1 MTAWLADTL
10 IATTGLM
17 LLVLVLREP
26 VRRQFGAGAAYALWL
41 VPAARVAMP
50 TLTATVERTV
60 VPAPGPAPVIEPLA
74 LAAAPLPP
82 PDPSLLDNVG
92 GLAGLALWLWL
103 GGAALM
109 LVRGL
114 ATYRRQ
120 RRHVLGSAVQL
131 ARLGSIRIVRS
142 EAVRGPLAFGILDRV
157 IALPVDFDA
166 RFDER
171 QRRLALDHELAH
183 HRSGDLVANLAA
195 YVLLCLQWFN
205 PLAWVSHAAFRF
217 DQEAACDARVLDKAK
232 GPDRAAYGQAI
243 AKAASG
249 RALLF
254 SGALDRPTTLHRRL
268 TTMLT
273 TTTPRRRLAGKIVV
287 LAALGI
293 ALPLT
298 ASRAIHYVDVPAP
311 PAAPAVPRAP
321 LVAAALQAPAAPAA
335 PVAPTAPVAPVAP
348 LSKEDRMTIDGER
361 KDWDALTPAERA
373 ELRREL
379 ARARE
384 ELRRVDLDEVG
395 RDVREAMAE
404 VRIDREEIRRELAQ
418 AKAEVDAAMR
428 EIDANAAELR
438 RAGQDP
444 EAIKASVRASLSAID
459 PDAIARSVHASVHA
473 SVNEHSIRA
482 SIRAAEAG
490 LRHAERELERAERRH
505 KD

>member
-10 IATTGLM
+10 VATTGLM

-41 VPAARVAMP
+41 VPAARIAMP
-50 TLTATVERTV
+50 TLTSTVERTV
-60 VPAPGPAPVIEPLA
+60 APPPAIEPLPLA
-74 LAAAPLPP
+74 LAAAPPAPP
-82 PDPSLLDNVG
+82 EPSLLDSLG
-92 GLAGLALWLWL
+92 GLADLALWLWF

-109 LVRGL
+109 LGHGL
-114 ATYRRQ
+114 LIYRRQ

-166 RFDER
+166 RFDAA

-183 HRSGDLVANLAA
+183 HRSGDLVANLVA

-254 SGALDRPTTLHRRL
+254 SGALDRPTTLKRRL
-268 TTMLT
+268 STMLT
-273 TTTPRRRLAGKIVV
+273 NTTPARRLAGKVV
-287 LAALGI
+287 VVAALGI
-293 ALPLT
+293 ALPMT
-298 ASRAIHYVDVPAP
+298 ASRAIHYIDI
-311 PAAPAVPRAP
+311 PAAPAP
-321 LVAAALQAPAAPAA
+321 AAAPAPMLAAAVQAPAA
-335 PVAPTAPVAPVAP
+335 VAPVAPVAAIQP
-348 LSKEDRMTIDGER
+348 VAPAAPALREDRVTINGTSR
-361 KDWDALTPAERA
+361 HWDDLTPAERA
-373 ELRREL
+373 EIRREL
-379 ARARE
+379 AHARA
-384 ELRRVDLDEVG
+384 ELRRVDMDEVR

-404 VRIDREEIRRELAQ
+404 AKVDHEEIRRELAE
-418 AKAEVDAAMR
+418 AKADIDEAMR
-428 EIDANAAELR
+428 EIDANADELR

-444 EAIKASVRASLSAID
+444 EAIKASVRAGLASID
-459 PDAIARSVHASVHA
+459 PDAIARSVRV
-473 SVNEHSIRA
+473 SVNEHAIRA
-482 SIRAAEAG
+482 SLKAAEAG
-490 LRHAERELERAERRH
+490 LRHAERELERLDRRTR
-505 KD
+505 D